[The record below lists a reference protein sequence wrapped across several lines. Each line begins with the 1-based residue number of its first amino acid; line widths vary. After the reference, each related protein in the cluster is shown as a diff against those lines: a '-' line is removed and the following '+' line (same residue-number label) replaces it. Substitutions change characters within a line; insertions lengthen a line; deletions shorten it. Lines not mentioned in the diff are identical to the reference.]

1 VASKKRW
8 DPEKSEANW
17 RKHGVSFEEA
27 ETVFGDP
34 EWIWR
39 EDDLHSDDED
49 RYLVIGT
56 SISGRLLV
64 VVYCIRD
71 DDYRLIH
78 ARAAGPS
85 ERRQYMKGNRIHDK
99 ADEAINYDD
108 IPEIKDFSGFKR
120 GGGPDIEFRRDIIRV
135 SIEPDVARH
144 YADSDSVNAAL
155 RILIA
160 EGRAPEPRNE

>member
-1 VASKKRW
+1 MSAKKRW
-8 DPEKSEANW
+8 DPEKSETNW

-27 ETVFGDP
+27 ETVFSDP

-39 EDDLHSDDED
+39 EDDTHSDEED
-49 RYLVIGT
+49 RYVVIGT
-56 SISGRLLV
+56 SNWGRILV

-85 ERRQYMKGNRIHDK
+85 ESGKYMKGNRIHDK
-99 ADEAINYDD
+99 ADETINYDD
-108 IPEIKDFSGFKR
+108 IPEIKDFSKFKR
-120 GGGPDIEFRRDIIRV
+120 GGGPHIDWSNDIIRV

-144 YADSDSVNAAL
+144 YPDSDSVNAAL
-155 RILIA
+155 RALIA
-160 EGRAPEPRNE
+160 EGKAPEPRNE